1 MRIQTYGKNIINLTT
16 NKMNELKKNI
26 EKVFA
31 LARMQM
37 VNANPGNEQELI
49 ALINLKVELLAEL
62 EKVPQDKKK

>member
-1 MRIQTYGKNIINLTT
+1 M
-16 NKMNELKKNI
+16 EDLKKNI

-49 ALINLKVELLAEL
+49 ALINLKVELFEQL
-62 EKVPQDKKK
+62 EKVPQEKKK